1 MERKVRVTASVNVP
15 DPLIEG
21 FLQAISAMR
30 AASVNTLSAYRQDLL
45 DCQGQPMDIGGY
57 YYPDPALAASSMR
70 PSATFNNIISQFG

>member
-30 AASVNTLSAYRQDLL
+30 AASANTLSAYRRDLL
-45 DCQGQPMDIGGY
+45 DCQIGLEIRAKTLANCDMDDLRGVIFLVA
-57 YYPDPALAASSMR
+57 PA
-70 PSATFNNIISQFG
+70 